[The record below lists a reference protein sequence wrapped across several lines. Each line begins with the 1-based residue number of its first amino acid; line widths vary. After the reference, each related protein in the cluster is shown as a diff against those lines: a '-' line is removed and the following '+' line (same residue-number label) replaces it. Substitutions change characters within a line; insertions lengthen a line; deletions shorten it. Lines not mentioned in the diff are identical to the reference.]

1 VSDSTSFL
9 TRLDSLIRTIPLFS
23 RILFFLS
30 LTHTHVN
37 CKTTTYKKKEFDHL
51 ILTVLEKKKRLRPH
65 SHPNASELL
74 SLGSVWLINETA
86 YTRGLDTH
94 ATRLHPHD
102 AEQVPDWSD
111 MTLRVHYVPDRY
123 HMAHE
128 VDWAKY
134 CRGLLVG
141 GNVEVMVGDDKP
153 HVPMKGLPDSND
165 GAVLYEVSRVVG
177 SYI

>member
-1 VSDSTSFL
+1 M
-9 TRLDSLIRTIPLFS
+9 FS

-94 ATRLHPHD
+94 VTRLHPHD